1 MDVVRKI
8 GSTATGP
15 RDRPLKDVV
24 IKNVRIERR

>member
-24 IKNVRIERR
+24 IKAVKIERR